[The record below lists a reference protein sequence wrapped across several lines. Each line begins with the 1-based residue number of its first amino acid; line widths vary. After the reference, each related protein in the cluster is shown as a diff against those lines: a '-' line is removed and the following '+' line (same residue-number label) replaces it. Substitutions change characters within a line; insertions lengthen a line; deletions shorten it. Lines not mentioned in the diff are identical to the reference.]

1 MRTVLFLF
9 LAGLLGFQQTQ
20 QRRDPVEYIKT
31 LESERRVEGLQVPRV
46 VESLK
51 LKPGQR
57 IADLGSGSG
66 LFTRPL
72 AKEIGASGVVYAIDI
87 DPELLKYVEK
97 TAKDAG
103 INNVRTV
110 LAGESDPKIPE
121 PVDLIAIFDT
131 LHHIDNRPIYLA
143 NLKKYLKPQGRI
155 AIIDF
160 SETWPAGHESM
171 KYTFTD
177 LEGWMKNGGYV
188 RVAQFDFLN
197 NNFFAI
203 YRAGS

>member
-1 MRTVLFLF
+1 MRVLLFL
-9 LAGLLGFQQTQ
+9 LLSGLIGFQQAQ

-31 LESERRVEGLQVPRV
+31 LESERRVEALQVPHV

-51 LKPGQR
+51 LKQGQR

-72 AKEIGASGVVYAIDI
+72 ARAIGSNGVCYAIDI
-87 DPELLKYVEK
+87 DPELLKHVDK

-131 LHHIDNRPIYLA
+131 LHHIDGRPAYLA
-143 NLKKYLKPQGRI
+143 NLRKYLKPQGRI

-160 SETWPAGHESM
+160 SETWPAGHENM
-171 KYTFTD
+171 RYTLAD
-177 LEGWMKNGGYV
+177 LEGWMKSAGYT
-188 RVAQFDFLN
+188 RVEKLDFLN
-197 NNFFAI
+197 NNFFVI
-203 YRAGS
+203 YKAQ

>member
-1 MRTVLFLF
+1 M
-9 LAGLLGFQQTQ
+9 AGLIGIQQTQ

-31 LESERRVEGLQVPRV
+31 LESERRVEGLQVPHV

-57 IADLGSGSG
+57 IVDLGSGSG

-72 AKEIGASGVVYAIDI
+72 AKAIGTSGICYAIDV
-87 DPELLKYVEK
+87 DPELLKHVEK

-110 LAGESDPKIPE
+110 LGGESDPKIPE

-131 LHHIDNRPIYLA
+131 LHHIDHRPTYLA

-160 SETWPAGHESM
+160 SEAWPAGHENM
-171 KYTFTD
+171 KYTLTD
-177 LEGWMKNGGYV
+177 LEGWMRSGGYT
-188 RVAQFDFLN
+188 RVEKLDFLS
-197 NNFFAI
+197 NNFFVI
-203 YRAGS
+203 YKAQ